1 MMNASSMAGPQEI
14 LWPQFTGRG
23 ARSYRVCRIGIVSE
37 IEATEERVTQHAD
50 CTWSRQKEPSDR
62 SDSRAARRNWAQLSR
77 DRVARLRNVVPNCA
91 VWPAFI
97 NGELRSI
104 N

>member
-50 CTWSRQKEPSDR
+50 CTWSRQKDPQTGQIHGR
-62 SDSRAARRNWAQLSR
+62 RAEFGL
-77 DRVARLRNVVPNCA
+77 VPQA
-91 VWPAFI
+91 VMIHPI
-97 NGELRSI
+97 ES
-104 N
+104 